1 MSLSV
6 MFIVLKVFVLFKY
19 LFGLKKTDKMIF
31 VGMKQHVK
39 LMALIR

>member
-6 MFIVLKVFVLFKY
+6 MSIVLKVFVLFKY
-19 LFGLKKTDKMIF
+19 LFGLKKMVKMTF
-31 VGMKQHVK
+31 VGMKPHVK